1 MFPTPGDAALVEQ
14 ERLDRRAPAARHRPQ
29 RRAGELVGER
39 LEAEAGGEERVA
51 RGGAERDLARPEAP
65 RVAEA
70 DLVRAGVED
79 EADADV
85 GRVRRRVEQQ
95 HARHA
100 QVHEQERVVL
110 ELPHEVLA
118 APREPLDAPPL
129 ERVADRAGLERQA
142 PAGVEDVERRQLA
155 PLDDGRELAA
165 DRLDLGELG
174 HRSQY
179 AVRLMPAATG
189 VSTGVAASAMS
200 SCRTCAVSSAPSIQ

>member
-1 MFPTPGDAALVEQ
+1 MIGARRPRASVRSAAPVSSSESGS
-14 ERLDRRAPAARHRPQ
+14 RPRRAAKNASRAAVPSAISPVPK
-29 RRAGELVGER
+29 RRGSQKR
-39 LEAEAGGEERVA
+39 ISC
-51 RGGAERDLARPEAP
+51 
-65 RVAEA
+65 
-70 DLVRAGVED
+70 AGVED

-118 APREPLDAPPL
+118 APREPLHAPPL

-142 PAGVEDVERRQLA
+142 PAGVEDVERVSSRPSTTGASWRRIVSTSGSSGIA
-155 PLDDGRELAA
+155 P
-165 DRLDLGELG
+165 
-174 HRSQY
+174 SMPSVY
-179 AVRLMPAATG
+179 AAATG